1 MKRLVFIFIVIIVS
15 NLSATII
22 NIPED
27 FDSIQEGLDFA
38 TEGDSIL
45 VAEGIY
51 YENIIWPDIESIKV
65 IGANRES
72 TIIDGNQVDRVI
84 NFDND
89 YNVIDET
96 TLLKNFIIRNGYTQ
110 YSGAGIYCHNSKP
123 SLINLIVDN
132 NESENSGGGIMC
144 FNYSHAIIENVIF
157 SNNTASEGGALDCNY
172 TSDVTLTN
180 VIFENN
186 SSSYSGGAI
195 CSEGGSTI
203 SVYYGLISNNNAS
216 YGGAIAC
223 GEKGNINLV
232 NCTIVENSASEEG
245 GAIYTY
251 GGADLLNCIL
261 WDNSIPAID
270 GSVSAAYSDIQEG
283 LAGEGNIDLDPLF
296 VDESN
301 GDYHLTEY
309 SPCIDAG
316 DPTSPLDPDG
326 TIVDMG
332 VYYYDQLTDTDN
344 NELQIQSKSLSN
356 YPNPFNPT
364 TTIKFSIHNDSKIEL
379 AIYNIKGQKIKTL
392 VHNEFSKGDHS
403 IIWNGN
409 DDSGKPV
416 SSGLYLY
423 KLYINGK
430 TEAVKKCLMLK

>member
-1 MKRLVFIFIVIIVS
+1 MKNFVYILLVIIAS

-27 FDSIQEGLDFA
+27 QPTIQAGINVA
-38 TEGDSIL
+38 VEGDTVL
-45 VAEGIY
+45 VAEGTY
-51 YENIIWPDIESIKV
+51 YENIVWPDIGSIKV
-65 IGANRES
+65 IGENRES
-72 TIIDGNQVDRVI
+72 TIIDGNQVDRVV

-96 TLLKNFIIRNGYTQ
+96 TLLKNFTIRNGYTQ

-132 NESENSGGGIMC
+132 NESESSGGGIMC
-144 FNYSHAIIENVIF
+144 FNYSHAVIENVIF
-157 SNNTASEGGALDCNY
+157 SNNTSSEGGALDCNY
-172 TSDVTLTN
+172 TSDATLTN

-186 SSSYSGGAI
+186 SSNYSGGAI

-223 GEKGNINLV
+223 GEKGSINLV

-245 GAIYTY
+245 GAICTY
-251 GGADLLNCIL
+251 GGVDMLNCIL
-261 WDNSIPAID
+261 WNNSFPAID
-270 GSVSAAYSDIQEG
+270 GSVNAVYSDIQEG
-283 LAGEGNIDLDPLF
+283 LAGEGNINLDPLF

-301 GDYHLTEY
+301 GDYHLTEN

-316 DPTSPLDPDG
+316 DPDSPFDPDD
-326 TIVDMG
+326 TIADMG
-332 VYYYDQLTDTDN
+332 VFYYDQLTNAN
-344 NELQIQSKSLSN
+344 NVLQTQSKLLSN

-364 TTIKFSIHNDSKIEL
+364 TTISFSILNESEVKLI
-379 AIYNIKGQKIKTL
+379 IYNIKGRKIKTL
-392 VHNEFSKGDHS
+392 ADNGFTQGSHS
-403 IIWNGN
+403 IIWNG
-409 DDSGKPV
+409 DDDKNKSV
-416 SSGLYLY
+416 SSGVYMY
-423 KLYINGK
+423 KLKVNGK
-430 TEAVKKCLMLK
+430 TEAIRKCLLLK